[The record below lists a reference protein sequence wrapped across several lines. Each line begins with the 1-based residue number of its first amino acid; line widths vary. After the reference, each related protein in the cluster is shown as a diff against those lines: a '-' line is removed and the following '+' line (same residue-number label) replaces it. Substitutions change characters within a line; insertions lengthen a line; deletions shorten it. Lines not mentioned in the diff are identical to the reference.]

1 MYIINTTH
9 FNKYMD
15 FVYYNPISDNIQK
28 QQTHEFRIQHIT
40 KKYKK
45 EKYTQNSLYDIYAN
59 RFHREILPKKLAASS
74 IYTET
79 FQIKRTLRRH
89 RLFMETEYLENYY
102 EDISMFIS
110 PDKTTTI
117 EATQR
122 KNNIPS
128 EKENSE
134 CQPLQRMPIFAF
146 CRNILPSKSDPPPKE
161 SSSQVLPEKIIMV
174 FPAEYPKAPFYLYI
188 NDVLYTKK
196 IHCCHLERVKQS
208 VGKYM
213 KSYRP
218 FVNCISCAC
227 TLHKT
232 NWRPNTYLSDIL
244 NEYAIIQQVKEIVK
258 YDILLGE
265 LMNVKQLD
273 YSIVVWIMEYLY
285 TPDAIIRK

>member
-1 MYIINTTH
+1 
-9 FNKYMD
+9 MD
-15 FVYYNPISDNIQK
+15 FVYYNPISNNIQK
-28 QQTHEFRIQHIT
+28 HQTHQFTIQHIT

-45 EKYTQNSLYDIYAN
+45 EKYKQDSLYDIYAS
-59 RFHREILPKKLAASS
+59 RFHREILPKKLEVPSS
-74 IYTET
+74 TIYTET

-89 RLFMETEYLENYY
+89 RLFMETEYLEDYY
-102 EDISMFIS
+102 EEISMFIS
-110 PDKTTTI
+110 PDKTATI
-117 EATQR
+117 EASKL

-128 EKENSE
+128 EKEDSGSH
-134 CQPLQRMPIFAF
+134 PLQRMPIFAF
-146 CRNILPSKSDPPPKE
+146 CKGILPSKNDSLTEPSHE
-161 SSSQVLPEKIIMV
+161 SPVLPEKLIMV
-174 FPAEYPKAPFYLYI
+174 FPAEYPKSPFYLYI

-227 TLHKT
+227 TLHNT

-244 NEYAIIQQVKEIVK
+244 NEYAIIQQLKEIVK

-285 TPDAIIRK
+285 TPSAMVWK

>member
-1 MYIINTTH
+1 ME
-9 FNKYMD
+9 

-28 QQTHEFRIQHIT
+28 QQTHQFTIQHIT
-40 KKYKK
+40 KKYKNV
-45 EKYTQNSLYDIYAN
+45 KYNQESLYDIYAS
-59 RFHREILPKKLAASS
+59 RFHREILPKKLEVPLT

-79 FQIKRTLRRH
+79 FQIKRTLRRY
-89 RLFMETEYLENYY
+89 RLFMETEYLEDYY

-110 PDKTTTI
+110 PDKTVTI
-117 EATQR
+117 EATLPKKIQ
-122 KNNIPS
+122 S
-128 EKENSE
+128 SHEKEDTGSH
-134 CQPLQRMPIFAF
+134 PLQRMSIFAF
-146 CRNILPSKSDPPPKE
+146 CKGILPSKNDPPKEPPKE
-161 SSSQVLPEKIIMV
+161 SVILPEKLIMV
-174 FPAEYPKAPFYLYI
+174 FPSEYPKAPFYLYI

-208 VGKYM
+208 VGKYT

-218 FVNCISCAC
+218 FVNCVSCAC

-244 NEYAIIQQVKEIVK
+244 NEYAIIQQLKEIVK

-273 YSIVVWIMEYLY
+273 YSIIVWIMEYLY
-285 TPDAIIRK
+285 TPAAIIWK